1 LKKKIFLTINFI
13 LIILLFII
21 ETKYNKEITSFDMSI
36 SSYIWSLRT
45 PFLTRLMKLITFLAS
60 SKFIIGTLLIYI
72 LLKRDYIYPLN
83 LSINAILNHV
93 LKKIFKRPRPSNIL
107 VIEKSHSFPSGHSM
121 AAVSFYGYLIYMIL
135 KSKIN
140 RIYKILLTI
149 VLVIIILLI
158 GFSRIYLGAHYFSD
172 VICGFLISIEYLII
186 FISISNRVTKK

>member
-1 LKKKIFLTINFI
+1 MKKKIFLTINFI

-45 PFLTRLMKLITFLAS
+45 PFLTRLMKLISFLAS

-121 AAVSFYGYLIYMIL
+121 AAVSFYGYLIYMI
-135 KSKIN
+135 N

-149 VLVIIILLI
+149 LLVIIILLI